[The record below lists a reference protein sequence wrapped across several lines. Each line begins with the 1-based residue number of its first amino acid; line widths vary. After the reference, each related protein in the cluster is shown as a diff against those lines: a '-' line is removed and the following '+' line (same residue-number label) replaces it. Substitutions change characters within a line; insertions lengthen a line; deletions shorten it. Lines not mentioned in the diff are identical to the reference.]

1 MNKGEVFIGTKAC
14 EQGLADS
21 VNDFYSVISSEFPNS
36 RVVNMAFKD
45 GNGGMIFSAEAMD
58 GLMYGDF
65 PREVLDEL
73 TGYNTDD
80 LAVQLRAKI
89 DL

>member
-1 MNKGEVFIGTKAC
+1 VNKGEVFIGAKSC

-45 GNGGMIFSAEAMD
+45 KTGGMIFSTEAMD
-58 GLMYGDF
+58 GIMYGNF